1 MDPGLWSHWHLTPG
15 RKLPQGRSIMQQGA
29 GQGRQD
35 NCINNKLYQMATGLH
50 GPVVIGGLKV
60 SVDGMDELSFGII
73 YTSASPVC
81 KLEQVELWVD
91 RDDGGVFP

>member
-1 MDPGLWSHWHLTPG
+1 
-15 RKLPQGRSIMQQGA
+15 MQQGA

-35 NCINNKLYQMATGLH
+35 NCINSKLGLH

-81 KLEQVELWVD
+81 KLEQVEL
-91 RDDGGVFP
+91 